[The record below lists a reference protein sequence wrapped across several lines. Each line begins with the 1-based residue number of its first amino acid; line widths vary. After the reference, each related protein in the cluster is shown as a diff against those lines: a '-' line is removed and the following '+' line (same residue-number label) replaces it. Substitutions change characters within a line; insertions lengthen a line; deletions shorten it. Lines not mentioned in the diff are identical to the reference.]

1 MPKVMPNGAS
11 GHGGGGGRRRRPRVS
26 SALSEINVVPLV
38 DVMLVLLI
46 IFMVAAPMMQQGLG
60 VNLPQQRRATAL
72 PPPSDPIYVTV
83 PLTFLRDRRVEIGN
97 EKIRLDVLAERIRQ
111 RVQQQLAGPSS
122 PTMAIVNEQ
131 YDNLRPSLDELV
143 TESVVAGLNYQ
154 VLSESLNR
162 HFGLM
167 RLAVTGRS

>member
-1 MPKVMPNGAS
+1 MPKVLSGAGS
-11 GHGGGGGRRRRPRVS
+11 GGGRSGRGRRTS
-26 SALSEINVVPLV
+26 TTLAEINVVPLV

-83 PLTFLRDRRVEIGN
+83 PLTFVRDRRVEIGN

-111 RVQQQLAGPSS
+111 RVQQREDKQVFLRSDGQV
-122 PTMAIVNEQ
+122 TMQHIMDVMDRLKDGGVEKVG
-131 YDNLRPSLDELV
+131 LVSRPLTD
-143 TESVVAGLNYQ
+143 
-154 VLSESLNR
+154 R
-162 HFGLM
+162 
-167 RLAVTGRS
+167 R